1 LNLYYYKK
9 TTDDLIFKYIKTK
22 QYISINLDEDTK
34 RKIEFKTNTSY
45 QIWKLLEDT
54 NQKGKEERKMNLTK
68 ELDQMT
74 FKNDAIEMFISNMCN
89 IFNKLKNFNEEV
101 SAENNNNIINKVIIN
116 IYISI
121 INNN

>member
-1 LNLYYYKK
+1 MNLYYYKK